1 MLLVS
6 DVHGA
11 NDALARVAAMG
22 EPLLVLGDL
31 LNLVDYRT
39 MDGLLAELFGKPMVA
54 EVARLRARGDHDAAR
69 DKWRESAAGRG
80 EDLRARLNELVEA
93 SYAETQRALEGAE
106 AYVTYGNVDR
116 PDMLAKALPVGSTYL
131 DGETVEIEGLL
142 VGFVGG
148 AIVTT
153 GGPGEVTEADLA
165 AKLERL
171 GPVDIL
177 CTHAA
182 PAIPQLATDV
192 IAGFAKQSVA
202 VLEYVERFRPPFH
215 YFGDIH
221 QPQATEWRVGET
233 RCRNVG
239 YFRATGRPVRHA

>member
-11 NDALARVAAMG
+11 NDALARVASMG

-39 MDGLLAELFGKPMVA
+39 MDGILAELFGKEMVA
-54 EVARLRARGDHDAAR
+54 RVARLRARGDHREAR
-69 DKWRESAAGRG
+69 AEWRRAGAGSG
-80 EDLRARLNELVEA
+80 EDLRAAFNASVQA
-93 SYAETQRALEGAE
+93 SYLETRRALEGAE

-116 PDMLAKALPVGSTYL
+116 PDLLAAVLPDGVTFV
-131 DGETVEIEGLL
+131 DGEVVEIEGYR

-153 GGPGEVTEADLA
+153 GGPGEVSEDDLA
-165 AKLERL
+165 AKLEGL

-177 CTHAA
+177 CTHSA
-182 PAIPQLATDV
+182 PAVPQLATDV
-192 IAGFAKQSVA
+192 VAGFAKQSQA
-202 VLEYVERFRPPFH
+202 VLDYVERFRPPFH

-221 QPQATEWRVGET
+221 QPQATEWRVGST
-233 RCRNVG
+233 LCRNVG
-239 YFRATGRPVRHA
+239 YFRATGRPVRHG